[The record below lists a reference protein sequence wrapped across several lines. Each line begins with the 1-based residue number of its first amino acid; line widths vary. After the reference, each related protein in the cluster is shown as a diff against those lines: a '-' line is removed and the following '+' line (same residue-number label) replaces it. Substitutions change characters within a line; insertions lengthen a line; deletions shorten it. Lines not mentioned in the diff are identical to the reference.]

1 MKSNVVLLGAGLE
14 LGESVREVC
23 PTCGGGSTKEKSL
36 SITKTPE
43 GLVWQCFRATC
54 AERGGTSRGGTLPPK
69 IAEPEKKRRAVF
81 DGVTKALDER
91 HLERIHKLWR
101 ISDPPHWWYAPERG
115 RVAMSVRSPKYT
127 HRGWVLRDIWGT
139 KQIKALTYIDEG
151 QESLSWYRKDQSA
164 PTVVVEDIPSAVRA
178 SAYVNA
184 VALLGTRMGLD
195 RAMEIAEYAPRPI
208 VIALDQDATVES
220 IKMAQRY
227 SLLWDGPIVLP
238 LRKDLKDMTEDELIS
253 TLTQWQLRRM
263 ENES

>member
-14 LGESVREVC
+14 LGETTREVC

-36 SITKTPE
+36 SITQTPE
-43 GLVWQCFRATC
+43 GLVWQCFRAKC
-54 AERGGTSRGGTLPPK
+54 SERGGTSRGGTAPPLK
-69 IAEPEKKRRAVF
+69 IAAPEKKRRAVF
-81 DGVTKALDER
+81 DGITKPLDER
-91 HLERIHKLWR
+91 HLERVHKLWR

-115 RVAMSVRSPKYT
+115 RVAMSIRGPKYT

-151 QESLSWYRKDQSA
+151 EESLSWYKTKGTSA
-164 PTVVVEDIPSAVRA
+164 PTVLVEDIPSAVRV
-178 SAYVNA
+178 SAHVNA

-208 VIALDQDATVES
+208 VVALDQDATAES

-227 SLLWDGPIVLP
+227 ALLWDGPIVLP
-238 LRKDLKDMTEDELIS
+238 LSKDFKDMTEDELND
-253 TLTQWQLRRM
+253 TLRSIRR
-263 ENES
+263 